1 MGRPRQYDQRIAT
14 ALLDTAERIVAEGGL
29 EALSVRHVAGAIGAS
44 TRAVYSLFGSK
55 DGLII
60 ALGTR
65 AFNLLSD
72 GLDSLPTTDDPTED
86 LVQAGVVVFRRFT
99 LSHPALFMIGF
110 LQRGVP
116 AEIAREFRSAQEQAL
131 AYLHARIRRLKQV
144 RRLGPRS
151 EAQAAVAFHAL
162 CEGLAALEGR
172 CILGPDEAE
181 HMWRDA
187 LRALVLGWATK
198 E

>member
-1 MGRPRQYDQRIAT
+1 V
-14 ALLDTAERIVAEGGL
+14 AERGL
-29 EALSVRHVAGAIGAS
+29 EALSVRQVATAIDAS

-55 DGLII
+55 EGLII

-72 GLDSLPTTDDPTED
+72 GLDALPTTDDPAED

-99 LSHPALFMIGF
+99 LSHPALFTIGF
-110 LQRGVP
+110 LQTGVP

-131 AYLHARIRRLKQV
+131 ARLHARIRRLKQV
-144 RRLGPRS
+144 GRLGPRS
-151 EAQAAVAFHAL
+151 EAEAAVAFHAL

-187 LRALVLGWATK
+187 LRALVVGWATK
-198 E
+198 G